1 VERQPPAP
9 PPRGGRG
16 HRRRRA
22 QRLYEELARYPNV
35 NVDPGAAPFPA
46 SADVLLAIRLRT
58 AAGVLAF
65 FSTMTV
71 FGTAL
76 DVTLDELAIEA
87 FYPADAETA
96 GALQERGRA
105 GAPPAA
111 SALSPLGSAAR
122 GSSPD

>member
-1 VERQPPAP
+1 
-9 PPRGGRG
+9 
-16 HRRRRA
+16 
-22 QRLYEELARYPNV
+22 
-35 NVDPGAAPFPA
+35 
-46 SADVLLAIRLRT
+46 
-58 AAGVLAF
+58 
-65 FSTMTV
+65 MTV

-111 SALSPLGSAAR
+111 SALRRSAPPRAGAVRTDARRIIPRRAIPSPTGRAFGWRRIDEGAR
-122 GSSPD
+122 MQGRGGGQAF

>member
-1 VERQPPAP
+1 
-9 PPRGGRG
+9 
-16 HRRRRA
+16 
-22 QRLYEELARYPNV
+22 
-35 NVDPGAAPFPA
+35 
-46 SADVLLAIRLRT
+46 
-58 AAGVLAF
+58 
-65 FSTMTV
+65 MTV

-111 SALSPLGSAAR
+111 SALSPLASAAR